1 MFGSK
6 KTTATAAAEPVIDR
20 SAAEQAILDWARA
33 QAELAS
39 ITAQKKVALTELEN
53 RFSPQVQDLEK
64 QAADAE
70 AIVREYASKFPEI
83 FNGKKSTPL
92 AGHTIGWRLGA
103 QKLVELEGWD
113 EARVLTAIK
122 KQYVSGDY
130 IRTQEAID
138 KKTILSHFK
147 DDPKS
152 LSKIGLAVQQDE
164 SFYIK

>member
-6 KTTATAAAEPVIDR
+6 KTTAAAEPVIDR
-20 SAAEQAILDWARA
+20 SVAEQAILDWARA

-53 RFSPQVQDLEK
+53 RFSPKVQELEK

-70 AIVREYASKFPEI
+70 VTVRAYASKFPEI

-92 AGHTIGWRLGA
+92 AGHTIGYRLGSP
-103 QKLVELEGWD
+103 KLVELEGWD
-113 EARVLTAIK
+113 ETRVLTALK
-122 KQYVSGDY
+122 KHFPDYVR
-130 IRTQEAID
+130 IQEAID
-138 KKTILSHFK
+138 KKSILQDLK
-147 DDPKS
+147 DEPKA
-152 LSKIGLAVQQDE
+152 LGKIGLEVKQDE